1 MKKTILFAIEGLD
14 WKTLNRLVDEG
25 RLPCFQ
31 SLFDSGTSG
40 SVRSQHPIL
49 ATAMWE
55 TIITGKMAYEHGN
68 TSFLKIDA
76 IGAKTRLG
84 TQRAQKYTKNIFEL
98 VDDSGYDSTL
108 VGWPLSHNTKL
119 KSGIQVPA
127 RFIKSKVLHK
137 TDSSFGWPYPNDE
150 KFKLSEELL
159 ESVAKLRV
167 HPQEISVEEIGQFI
181 GTDASAYTDEQVFIL
196 KKIFSNFLSVYAIS
210 TFLIQETS
218 TPMFSIYV
226 DFIDSIQFQFDHSR
240 LFLSVSDRDQI
251 IDQCYVLL
259 DKAISRTLNSAN
271 FEYKIV
277 LSECGST
284 HRKLRLNRS
293 SSETKL
299 HSSDLVNGV
308 AMFSGPDIAQD
319 ASLGTYDSRK
329 IFNSLLQFLQIKQVE
344 TTDFDRGDTQYVKD
358 LISSMDVSDQ
368 KNVRVNRINSAYW
381 CAQNLLE
388 HSLYDKA
395 KELLE
400 KALKID
406 DKNVLV
412 IKLLQYVYQKK
423 NIPLPPN
430 LHGADQHTTD
440 LNSLIIK
447 AKTAL
452 KSKQRDKGLDYLI
465 QAEVKAD
472 NVPKFLH
479 TIYNLYWQAK
489 DLSAAQ
495 RVVMKILEI
504 DQDDHTAWNK
514 KARIESKEGAIAEAL
529 DSLNTSVQI
538 RNHQPMVYYQL
549 AMLSI
554 QNNKKEDAKRF
565 LDYAI
570 LQNPSN
576 RNFRLVALRFQDFIG
591 LTEGER
597 AEHLELFESGIVGEV
612 NIISSFDTV
621 MITDAIEQCQ
631 DKQIKDS
638 WTEAMELFKKSVQKG
653 APLLGKSR
661 DNYVLLPKHLMQMP
675 IELRYNVHIVVPEKD
690 AFIGRSSRLKSQN
703 EQKVNPSKMWEKRG
717 EMIQALIDD
726 SLSSMPHISIKQ
738 YREIELV
745 ELLKTTAKL

>member
-14 WKTLNRLVDEG
+14 WKILNRLVDEG
-25 RLPCFQ
+25 KLPCFE

-40 SVRSQHPIL
+40 SVRSQHPLI
-49 ATAMWE
+49 ASAMWE

-68 TSFLKIDA
+68 TSFLKEAA

-108 VGWPLSHNTKL
+108 VGWPLSNNTEL

-127 RFIKSKVLHK
+127 RFIKSKVLYK
-137 TDSSFGWPYPNDE
+137 TDSSFGWSYDNDD
-150 KFKLSEELL
+150 KFNLSEELQ

-181 GTDASAYTDEQVFIL
+181 GTDASTYSDEQLFVL

-240 LFLSVSDRDQI
+240 LFLAVPERDQI

-259 DKAISRTLNSAN
+259 DKAINSTLNSAN

-554 QNNKKEDAKRF
+554 QDNKKEDAKRF

-690 AFIGRSSRLKSQN
+690 AFIGRASRLKSQN

-717 EMIQALIDD
+717 EMIQALIDN